1 MIYQIRYDIN
11 GREKKLR
18 FRITPQA
25 VQSGAGGGPPVSRY
39 PGVAPAWPALCRS
52 SVARSCLADRRLH
65 QDRVFPS
72 HARTRTRARGRAYP
86 RGLRRPFRP
95 LGRLRHQGYLTAPNR
110 CAGPRHE
117 INFSWNT
124 NTKTPPSFAG
134 GGTCLTGER
143 ERGSEG
149 ERLTLPPDGS
159 TVALPCAWTDHRS
172 VGRSLGGCSRIQR
185 SSSRVHRLVPA
196 VPRVAALASPAG
208 LSGRPS
214 L

>member
-25 VQSGAGGGPPVSRY
+25 VQSGGWGRAPSEPVPRRC
-39 PGVAPAWPALCRS
+39 P
-52 SVARSCLADRRLH
+52 SVAGAVPAESAQPCLAGRRLH
-65 QDRVFPS
+65 QDQKRSASRAYMRV
-72 HARTRTRARGRAYP
+72 RARGRAYP

-95 LGRLRHQGYLTAPNR
+95 VGRLRNREYPTAPNR

-134 GGTCLTGER
+134 
-143 ERGSEG
+143 
-149 ERLTLPPDGS
+149 
-159 TVALPCAWTDHRS
+159 
-172 VGRSLGGCSRIQR
+172 VG
-185 SSSRVHRLVPA
+185 LV
-196 VPRVAALASPAG
+196 
-208 LSGRPS
+208 
-214 L
+214 

>member
-72 HARTRTRARGRAYP
+72 HARTRTHARGRAYP
-86 RGLRRPFRP
+86 RGLRRPFRA
-95 LGRLRHQGYLTAPNR
+95 LARLRNREYPTAPTPR
-110 CAGPRHE
+110 KSLFSLFSGPKRGSDASRLASLAGDLSDRRE
-117 INFSWNT
+117 
-124 NTKTPPSFAG
+124 
-134 GGTCLTGER
+134 GER
-143 ERGSEG
+143 ERG